1 MLHCV
6 SSDRQIAEST
16 GYTCTLIYI
25 CMMYVSTY
33 ILGGVRRHAHWLV
46 RGRPGN
52 GSSRSHS
59 GRLLPTWFVYP
70 KPEPHHNTDKPCH
83 HTHPGH
89 DCDAPWKRLTR
100 LHACLFAFL
109 VRVVN
114 VNLISCGRCSVA
126 TLFSTWPLLPRLLLL
141 ILQQHH
147 MDDLQHGRVCSGTCD
162 SAMAPSSGS
171 WFRIPYLFNYTLRPH
186 PSKDFNT
193 CGTRCRGLSQAT
205 HQAVRQAGY

>member
-1 MLHCV
+1 
-6 SSDRQIAEST
+6 
-16 GYTCTLIYI
+16 
-25 CMMYVSTY
+25 MYVSTLLEAY
-33 ILGGVRRHAHWLV
+33 IDARIGLSVADRVTVLLEAIQADFCRR
-46 RGRPGN
+46 
-52 GSSRSHS
+52 GSFTQNRSHTIH
-59 GRLLPTWFVYP
+59 P
-70 KPEPHHNTDKPCH
+70 DKPCH
-83 HTHPGH
+83 HTH
-89 DCDAPWKRLTR
+89 DCDASWKRLTR
-100 LHACLFAFL
+100 LRACLLAFL

-171 WFRIPYLFNYTLRPH
+171 WFRIPHMFDYTLRPH
-186 PSKDFNT
+186 PGKDFNT

-205 HQAVRQAGY
+205 HQAVRQTGY

>member
-1 MLHCV
+1 MQHGMIRT
-6 SSDRQIAEST
+6 SDQTTSRGTLLPIAS
-16 GYTCTLIYI
+16 GL
-25 CMMYVSTY
+25 Y
-33 ILGGVRRHAHWLV
+33 ILGGVRRRAHWLV

-59 GRLLPTWFVYP
+59 GRLLPTCF
-70 KPEPHHNTDKPCH
+70 PCH

-89 DCDAPWKRLTR
+89 DCDASWKRLTR
-100 LHACLFAFL
+100 LRARLLAFL

-126 TLFSTWPLLPRLLLL
+126 TLFPAWHLLP
-141 ILQQHH
+141 
-147 MDDLQHGRVCSGTCD
+147 
-162 SAMAPSSGS
+162 
-171 WFRIPYLFNYTLRPH
+171 Y
-186 PSKDFNT
+186 FNT